1 MLGHARTF
9 HVLPCQPLFKV
20 DLVIFLFL
28 DTAEDLLI
36 FFHFSFTYLNFFLLI
51 LLGI

>member
-1 MLGHARTF
+1 MLGHTRIF
-9 HVLPCQPLFKV
+9 HVLPCQPHFKV

-36 FFHFSFTYLNFFLLI
+36 FFFVFLLLI
-51 LLGI
+51 